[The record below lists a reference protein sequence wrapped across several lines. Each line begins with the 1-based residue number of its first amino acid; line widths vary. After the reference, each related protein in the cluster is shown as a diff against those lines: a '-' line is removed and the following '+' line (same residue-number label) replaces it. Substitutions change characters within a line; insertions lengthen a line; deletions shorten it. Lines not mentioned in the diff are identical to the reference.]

1 MAETTI
7 SRNWLAKMA
16 LFIAA
21 FLGLAVWGL
30 VDALVIYPARGAQH
44 ARFMEY
50 KYLDA
55 LDETGS
61 ILRASVD
68 DPEAALAD
76 LDDRRA
82 ELVDEMAALPPES
95 VARQRIEIELARFS
109 WRNSLAD
116 AWMLTPEQTSFDDPA
131 ARLAE
136 LEEEWASAEQP
147 KGLSAFDIPMQWVFV
162 VIGVGGAAWLGMTVL
177 RVTRTTFAY
186 DESTRTLTLPSG
198 ARFAP
203 GDIAEVDKRKWHK
216 YFVTIKLSDGATH
229 TLDLLRYQPLEEWV
243 LEMEKHSPG
252 YEPPKEEGGEKAGE
266 SAEAAGT
273 PTSGSDSGSGDGPDE
288 KAAAGG

>member
-30 VDALVIYPARGAQH
+30 VDAVAIYPARGAQH
-44 ARFMEY
+44 ARYMEY
-50 KYLDA
+50 KYLEA
-55 LDETGS
+55 LSETGA

-68 DPEAALAD
+68 DPRAALED
-76 LDDRRA
+76 LEGRQR
-82 ELVDEMAALPPES
+82 ELADEMAALPPES
-95 VARQRIEIELARFS
+95 VARQRVEVELARLS
-109 WRNSLAD
+109 WLRSLANG
-116 AWMLTPEQTSFDDPA
+116 WMLDAGRTTFDDPA
-131 ARLAE
+131 ARLEE

-177 RVTRTTFAY
+177 RVTRTKFTY
-186 DESTRTLTLPSG
+186 EESTRTLTLPSG
-198 ARFAP
+198 ESFAP

-216 YFVTIKLSDGATH
+216 YFVTIKLSEGATH

-252 YEPPKEEGGEKAGE
+252 YEPPKD
-266 SAEAAGT
+266 EAAGA
-273 PTSGSDSGSGDGPDE
+273 GGGEGSGGAPVADGGGSEGEPDE
-288 KAAAGG
+288 KTAPGG